1 MTDEQDSNTVYG
13 VAFGP
18 LKPALREHSYPVTRS
33 ELIEQYGGFELE
45 HADGSDRL
53 SAVLQ
58 EADAATFRDPRQVR
72 DAVLDALE
80 PAAVEGRSSPDGSE
94 GTGDGREEH
103 DDAHGEEPGDGSDD
117 GGDGTDGPGDW
128 SQTSV

>member
-72 DAVLDALE
+72 DAVLDALD
-80 PAAVEGRSSPDGSE
+80 PTAVEGRSSR
-94 GTGDGREEH
+94 GTGDVV
-103 DDAHGEEPGDGSDD
+103 GEGHEDNDD
-117 GGDGTDGPGDW
+117 GERDEAVDGPDDW
-128 SQTSV
+128 SPTSV